1 MKKFLVWV
9 LIVLLLPLSYVSYR
23 LLERHTIR
31 FQFFT
36 NTLPNQIVPDNEIEL
51 SRTQALQPLAKPVI
65 LFISNHSF
73 VTPENSFFFEEK
85 SQENGSLGYYPVY
98 PVLDPDISL
107 VNFLSGVSP
116 HRGGYLSKPLLDTLD
131 SLLLSA
137 KDSGLKTAYFGN
149 HIPYNPEEIETEAEI
164 EETYSEPYEQK
175 ELKIPASYVEPI
187 QSVADIQRW
196 LEEFQEKLFEF
207 DLLIF
212 NIPPINNPANE
223 DVQNDYI
230 ESVNQVMENIYQ
242 TFQDESQYF
251 YTSPLSFA
259 SHNQLMLSPN
269 PSFEVPVYC
278 FGKSLQKTQKP
289 FHTQLE
295 NISSTLCFSLGI
307 SPPQENITPPL
318 LAIYQLPED
327 EIVNRYSSFLNGQM
341 MSYMK
346 VLLSYGINEETV
358 SGYILH
364 VNNSIHETPIQGLG
378 ELQTRIDLLQ
388 NEFYAFIHTQNDKT
402 RKQELIFF
410 ILMIAI
416 AGILWLSF
424 LMWNWRGYLYGFIF
438 IAVYYSLNTFVFQN
452 SYIFPPLH
460 SITFGWVCLTYGIPL
475 LLTSIV
481 CSILATVFGGYFFD
495 IDLSSILQD
504 LNGLIGT
511 FGVFLII
518 HSGVIGIMHG
528 YTFTGTLDSFPTQ
541 QLFLQNEALL
551 FMLPASLL
559 LMFGIALLLHW
570 LLAKNQRKKDANEKT
585 A

>member
-9 LIVLLLPLSYVSYR
+9 LIILLLPLSYVSYR

-65 LFISNHSF
+65 LFVSNHSF
-73 VTPENSFFFEEK
+73 KTSENSFFFEEK
-85 SQENGSLGYYPVY
+85 SKQGGSVGHYPVY
-98 PVLDPDISL
+98 PILDPDTSL
-107 VNFLSGVSP
+107 VNILSGVSP

-131 SLLLSA
+131 NLLLSA
-137 KDSGLKTAYFGN
+137 RDAELKTAYFGN

-187 QSVADIQRW
+187 QSIADIHNW
-196 LEEFQEKLFEF
+196 LEEFQENLLKF

-212 NIPPINNPANE
+212 NIPPIDTPLDE
-223 DVQNDYI
+223 EVQQQYVQV
-230 ESVNQVMENIYQ
+230 VNQAMESIYQ
-242 TFQDESQYF
+242 TFQEEGQYF

-269 PSFEVPVYC
+269 PSFEVPIYC
-278 FGKSLQKTQKP
+278 FGKSLQKNQGT
-289 FHTQLE
+289 FHTHLE
-295 NISSTLCFSLGI
+295 NISSSLCFSLGI
-307 SPPQENITPPL
+307 SPPQENVTPPL
-318 LAIYQLPED
+318 LTIYNLPEED
-327 EIVNRYSSFLNGQM
+327 IVNRYSSFLNGQM

-364 VNNSIHETPIQGLG
+364 VNNSIHEIPIKGLA
-378 ELQTRIDLLQ
+378 ELQTRIELLQ
-388 NEFYAFIHTQNDKT
+388 NEFHAFIHTQDDKA

-416 AGILWLSF
+416 AGVLWFSF
-424 LMWNWRGYLYGFIF
+424 LTWNWRGYLYGLVF
-438 IAVYYSLNTFVFQN
+438 IALYYTINTFVFQN

-460 SITFGWVCLTYGIPL
+460 SITFGWACLTYGLPL
-475 LLTSIV
+475 LLTSII
-481 CSILATVFGGYFFD
+481 CGILTTVFGGYLFN
-495 IDLSSILQD
+495 IDLYSILQD

-511 FGVFLII
+511 FGAFLII
-518 HSGVIGIMHG
+518 HSGVIGIMYG

-541 QLFLQNEALL
+541 QLFLQNESLL

-570 LLAKNQRKKDANEKT
+570 LLAKNQRKKDTNEKT
-585 A
+585 T